1 MRIALLLL
9 ASLVFSGA
17 AEAGTICVNER
28 CITCDGAGSCI
39 NGRCTCNGA
48 AVHRTN
54 LRRQGPCGGQEM
66 TVHGNGGGRIATTA
80 VVNESVFVSRD
91 SAVCG
96 SASVAGPSRLLNGST
111 LNGSAR
117 VSGRSIID
125 GSTLNGSPRVVDS
138 SITHSTINGSVSVS
152 NSEIADSTLNGSVV
166 VDYSEI
172 GSSTL
177 NGSVAVRRRRLDHAV
192 LN

>member
-9 ASLVFSGA
+9 ASLVFPGP

-39 NGRCTCNGA
+39 NGKCTCNGV
-48 AVHRTN
+48 AVDRTN
-54 LRRQGPCGGQEM
+54 AVRRQGPCGGQEM
-66 TVHGNGGGRIATTA
+66 TVHGNGGGRVATTA
-80 VVNESVFVSRD
+80 SVNESVFVSRN

-138 SITHSTINGSVSVS
+138 SITHSTLNGSASVS

-192 LN
+192 